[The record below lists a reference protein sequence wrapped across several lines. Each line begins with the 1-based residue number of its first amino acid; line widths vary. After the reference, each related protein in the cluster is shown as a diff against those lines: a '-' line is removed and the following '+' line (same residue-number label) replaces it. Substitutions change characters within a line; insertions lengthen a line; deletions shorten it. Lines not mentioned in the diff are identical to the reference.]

1 MNNIYFIGMPGCG
14 KTTLAKSASEE
25 FSKKYTDL
33 DEYIEQKLKMKIP
46 EIFEKHGEDFFR
58 KCESECLSE
67 IAEKDGIFVAAGG
80 GIVKNAKNIEIMK
93 NSGTVVFI
101 DTPPENILKNS
112 ALLNRPLLKDKT
124 AIFKL
129 YGERKDLYFSAA
141 DFVCVNT
148 GSEDEA
154 KEKIFEILRKIVK

>member
-1 MNNIYFIGMPGCG
+1 MPGCG
-14 KTTLAKSASEE
+14 KTTLAKAAAEE
-25 FSKKYTDL
+25 FSKNYADL
-33 DEYIEQKLKMKIP
+33 DEYIEQKLKMTIP
-46 EIFEKHGEDFFR
+46 EIFEKHG
-58 KCESECLSE
+58 
-67 IAEKDGIFVAAGG
+67 IFVATGG